1 MTKANKIFLIILS
14 VIIIIIALLCAAFIQ
29 YDNITSTT

>member
-14 VIIIIIALLCAAFIQ
+14 VIIIIALLCAAFIQ